1 MEFDIWKRYE
11 FRPELSD
18 GLTGDEI
25 VTTIHP
31 GNHYHLQH
39 MNRLHLKIQANFARN
54 NHMVKRNY

>member
-25 VTTIHP
+25 VSTIHP
-31 GNHYHLQH
+31 GNHYYLRPI
-39 MNRLHLKIQANFARN
+39 NST
-54 NHMVKRNY
+54 